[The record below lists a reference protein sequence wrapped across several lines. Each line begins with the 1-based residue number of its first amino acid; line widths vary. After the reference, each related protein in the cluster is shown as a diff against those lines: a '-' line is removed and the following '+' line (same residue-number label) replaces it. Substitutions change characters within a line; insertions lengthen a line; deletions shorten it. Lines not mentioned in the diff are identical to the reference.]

1 MNIEEIRDYCL
12 AKEDADE
19 ALPFDNDTL
28 VFRVNKKMFLLVSL
42 ENPTTINLKCN
53 PEKAVELRE
62 HFPEITPGFHMNKI
76 HWNTVALDGTLSSS
90 MIKEMID
97 HSYQLVRGKR

>member
-12 AKEDADE
+12 AKEGADE
-19 ALPFDNDTL
+19 ALPFDDDTL
-28 VFRVNKKMFLLVSL
+28 VFRVNKKIFLLVSL
-42 ENPTTINLKCN
+42 DNPSTINLKCN

-62 HFPEITPGFHMNKI
+62 HFSEITPGYHMNKV
-76 HWNTVALDGTLSSS
+76 HWNTVVLDGTLSSS